1 MPDVH
6 DGDVP
11 SVIEQAGGDAT
22 GCEQAKLATAQTQQ
36 SSAPSQSPHDFH
48 VDHCSHAHFAVIQVV
63 AALAQAPTHSSP
75 HPSTSHDRPGR
86 VDLAPLSRPPIA

>member
-11 SVIEQAGGDAT
+11 SVVEQAGGEAT
-22 GCEQAKLATAQTQQ
+22 GGEQAELASAETKQ
-36 SSAPSQSPHDFH
+36 SSTPSQSPHDFH

-63 AALAQAPTHSSP
+63 ASLVQEPTPSSQ